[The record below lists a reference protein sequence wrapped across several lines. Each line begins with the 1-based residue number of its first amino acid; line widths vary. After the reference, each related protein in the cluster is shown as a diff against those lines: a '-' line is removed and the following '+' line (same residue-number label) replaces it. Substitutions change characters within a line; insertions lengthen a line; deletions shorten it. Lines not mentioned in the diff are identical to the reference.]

1 MKKDFEIDTVENVY
15 FIAAK
20 GLNYIVSFPYGE
32 GLMRFET
39 AEEAR
44 EYLPTAKK
52 LYPEFTLIIVKRSFT
67 WTLIEE

>member
-1 MKKDFEIDTVENVY
+1 MKKDFEIGAVENVY

-20 GLNYIVSFPYGE
+20 GLNFIVSFPYGE

-39 AEEAR
+39 IKEAR

-52 LYPEFTLIIVKRSFT
+52 LYPEFTLIIIKRSLT
-67 WTLIEE
+67 WTLVK